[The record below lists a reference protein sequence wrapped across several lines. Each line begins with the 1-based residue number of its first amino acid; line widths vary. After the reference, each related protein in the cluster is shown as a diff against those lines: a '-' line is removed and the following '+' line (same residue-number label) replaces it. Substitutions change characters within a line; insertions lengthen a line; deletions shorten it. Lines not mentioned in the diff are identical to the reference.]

1 MYGVSVYQSMY
12 PEGEYY
18 GDIRTD
24 NLSYSD
30 DDAKSLGDLLANQ
43 GWTVQERIKGDIV
56 SGGETSYLPTKAQL
70 ISDIT
75 ALSSLITS
83 DSTVLVYFS
92 GHGDTQNGITYI
104 VPYLGVADSTSPVE
118 DLSKCISPDDLS
130 SMLSILPT
138 QNIIIIF
145 DTCYSGGFV
154 NPGSAIDASPQSYT
168 MQSFSAFSTALSN
181 FGSLLSANASASG
194 QKSPIVLSAA
204 GSEESSYDGTSA
216 MQHGVFTYYLLQA
229 ATNAGSGGFVTT
241 TQAYAYTSAAI
252 ISHWDA
258 AYSYDS
264 FLPHLSGGVRDLV
277 LFEN

>member
-1 MYGVSVYQSMY
+1 MRARRTLAAAAGAVAIFAATALSSCAQSVKITAPRFALVYGVSVYQSMY

-130 SMLSILPT
+130 SMLS
-138 QNIIIIF
+138 
-145 DTCYSGGFV
+145 
-154 NPGSAIDASPQSYT
+154 
-168 MQSFSAFSTALSN
+168 SFPR
-181 FGSLLSANASASG
+181 
-194 QKSPIVLSAA
+194 KI
-204 GSEESSYDGTSA
+204 SS
-216 MQHGVFTYYLLQA
+216 
-229 ATNAGSGGFVTT
+229 
-241 TQAYAYTSAAI
+241 
-252 ISHWDA
+252 
-258 AYSYDS
+258 S
-264 FLPHLSGGVRDLV
+264 FLILATPVASSTLAAL
-277 LFEN
+277 